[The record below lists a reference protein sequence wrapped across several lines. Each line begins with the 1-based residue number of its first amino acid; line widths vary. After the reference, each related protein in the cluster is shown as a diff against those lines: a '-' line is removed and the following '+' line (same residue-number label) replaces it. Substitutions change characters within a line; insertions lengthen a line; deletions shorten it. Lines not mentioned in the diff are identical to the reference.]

1 MKVVIID
8 QISKVNYKYTFS
20 LCNQLVNNDVDLILI
35 NDQKKDMN
43 ECKIDYKQWFNS
55 TEDSNKISKGI
66 NYISA
71 WRKVISLIKEKKIDI
86 LHVQWFLLSPIDY
99 YFISK
104 AKKLGIKI
112 LVTIHDI
119 LPFNTKFYDYKYHK
133 KIYQIADS
141 IIVQGEVNKT
151 KLLNLFPDIENL
163 QSKTVYIPHGNFV
176 DYVEEVKKNDARK
189 YLNLPENKV
198 ILLFFGQI
206 KKVKGLDVL
215 IKAMKQV
222 CDKRKD
228 VLLVIA
234 GKVWDDNFEVYDKL
248 INENGLTD
256 FIRGDIKYIADEDVK
271 YYFGS
276 SDVVILPYKNVYQSG
291 VVQLAY
297 SYKKPVIAT
306 NVGAFKEVVEN
317 EISGLLVP
325 PDNVECLSNAILSM
339 INDKEK
345 LDKYGVNGYKI
356 INDKFGWPE
365 IASKVYN
372 IYSLLINKSNQHS

>member
-43 ECKIDYKQWFNS
+43 ECKIDYKQWFKS

>member
-256 FIRGDIKYIADEDVK
+256 FIRGDIKYIADQDVK

-372 IYSLLINKSNQHS
+372 IYSLLIK

>member
-256 FIRGDIKYIADEDVK
+256 FIRGDIKYIADQDVK